1 MTMRQNNERHAR
13 IFFCVSEKNI
23 NHTHYILW
31 TKTLFRTDLFSA
43 SHLLVRKFITLLV
56 TSKGFKC
63 DV

>member
-13 IFFCVSEKNI
+13 IFLRQREKHQPHALHLVDKNI
-23 NHTHYILW
+23 ISYR
-31 TKTLFRTDLFSA
+31 FFCA

>member
-13 IFFCVSEKNI
+13 IFFASAKKHQPHALHLMDKNI
-23 NHTHYILW
+23 ISYR
-31 TKTLFRTDLFSA
+31 FFSA